1 MLNSLRFRLPALFL
15 AGIALAGLVT
25 SLIALRLFQDFT
37 RTESTQELRQ
47 EARGLA
53 DLYAEWAVRALDED
67 KAAPTFAASK
77 LEAATGDRLFEVVLA
92 PSFLDDFDQDS
103 GLTRLSR
110 ADVGVP
116 LSTDRVVTF
125 EFEPPGED
133 RSYLAAAY
141 PIQLGGAKGVTFSI
155 LIVAK
160 PKAELRETWIT
171 LLSRL
176 AIAFLVGL
184 VIVGILALYLSRRI
198 TKPVLALSK
207 AMDQVAEGRRDVDVP
222 PVRGGGE
229 IAHLTERFREMTTR
243 IAEAEE
249 LERNFLMSVSHELRT
264 PLTAIRG
271 HVAALREG
279 VVTDPEAAEESLEII
294 AAEAERLGRL
304 VGDVLDLAK
313 LDAHR
318 FTVLTEE
325 VDMGRLLE
333 RAYSTFSEEARNRGI
348 EYTQELDGAPVIV
361 SDGDRVL
368 QIISNLLSNAF
379 RWTPDGG
386 RIDLELSSA
395 NGTVTVDVADTGP
408 GHRTGGARTDLQTV
422 LVSRRTRDGT
432 RASDRA
438 GACDGARRPDRA
450 GQRGGEGEPLPAR
463 PAEAPVDLAGVAERD
478 VRRVLGGVLDH
489 CVLDTLEPVADALPA
504 GRDEVDEQAEVVDA
518 RMPLG
523 EDVALEPL
531 EPANRLVQQAAD
543 LGQIAGDRKHFGA

>member
-37 RTESTQELRQ
+37 RTESLHELRQ

-77 LEAATGDRLFEVVLA
+77 LEAATGDRLFEVVLVR
-92 PSFLDDFDQDS
+92 SFLDSDS
-103 GLTRLSR
+103 GLTRLTTSQ
-110 ADVGVP
+110 VGVD
-116 LSTDRVVTF
+116 LSTNRIVSF

-133 RSYLAAAY
+133 RPYLAAAY
-141 PIQLGGAKGVTFSI
+141 PIRLGGDKGVTFSY

-171 LLSRL
+171 LLTRL

-184 VIVGILALYLSRRI
+184 VIVGALALYLSRRI

-207 AMDQVAEGRRDVDVP
+207 AMDQVAQGRRDVDVP
-222 PVRGGGE
+222 PLRGGGE

-243 IAEAEE
+243 LAEAEE

-395 NGTVTVDVADTGP
+395 NGTVTVDIADTGP
-408 GHRTGGARTDLQTV
+408 GIGREERERIFRPFWSLDGRGTGLGLPIAR
-422 LVSRRTRDGT
+422 
-432 RASDRA
+432 
-438 GACDGARRPDRA
+438 
-450 GQRGGEGEPLPAR
+450 E
-463 PAEAPVDLAGVAERD
+463 LAMA
-478 VRRVLGGVLDH
+478 LGGRIE
-489 CVLDTLEPVADALPA
+489 LES
-504 GRDEVDEQAEVVDA
+504 EVGKGS
-518 RMPLG
+518 RF
-523 EDVALEPL
+523 
-531 EPANRLVQQAAD
+531 RLV
-543 LGQIAGDRKHFGA
+543 LPKLRVG